1 MVKVMDNGDYLNSY
15 SMYLKNELG
24 LTEDSIYAYTDDAS
38 KFLSSVNKKVNK
50 ITANDIFAYLK
61 KLSDDGMQPR
71 SIARH
76 ISSLRNFYKYLN
88 LRYKINNNPME
99 LIDLPKIPK
108 TLPNVLSI
116 DDVNKLLDIALNKPK
131 DYRNKA
137 ILELLYATG
146 LRISELVNL
155 EFVNIDFDNDMLKVM
170 GKGRK
175 ERVVPIG
182 EIAMEYLK
190 MYLENYRHYY
200 VKKNINNYIFLN
212 YRGERMT
219 RQGVFK
225 MLKGECRRAGINA
238 NISPHTLRHSF
249 ATHLLNNGAD
259 LRIIQELLGHSS
271 LSTTEIYT
279 HVTNEQ
285 LKKDYEEYHPRS
297 HKI

>member
-1 MVKVMDNGDYLNSY
+1 MDNGDYLNSY

-190 MYLENYRHYY
+190 MYLEKHQR
-200 VKKNINNYIFLN
+200 V
-212 YRGERMT
+212 M
-219 RQGVFK
+219 
-225 MLKGECRRAGINA
+225 
-238 NISPHTLRHSF
+238 
-249 ATHLLNNGAD
+249 
-259 LRIIQELLGHSS
+259 
-271 LSTTEIYT
+271 
-279 HVTNEQ
+279 
-285 LKKDYEEYHPRS
+285 
-297 HKI
+297 